1 MKAYFFNKCG
11 LLLVVAVVSHYTS
24 PGDSWNP
31 ELLYLSRGIRR
42 SHDTLFYGE
51 WTYIRQE
58 RSHKM
63 IKRAGN
69 SPLFVENTPALEQ
82 T

>member
-1 MKAYFFNKCG
+1 MNTYIFNKCG
-11 LLLVVAVVSHYTS
+11 FVLVVAVVSHYTS

-42 SHDTLFYGE
+42 SYDTLLYGE

-58 RSHKM
+58 RCHKT

-69 SPLFVENTPALEQ
+69 SPLFLENTPALEH